1 MWKWDGIGMFCTQL
15 YLSAS
20 YLLRLSISFSQTWK
34 MLLHVLNQMAIYV
47 LDATSGEVC
56 VSRVLKPLESA

>member
-20 YLLRLSISFSQTWK
+20 YFAASQYFISQTWK
-34 MLLHVLNQMAIYV
+34 MLLHVVYQMAIYA
-47 LDATSGEVC
+47 LDATSG
-56 VSRVLKPLESA
+56 

>member
-20 YLLRLSISFSQTWK
+20 YFAASQYFISQTWK
-34 MLLHVLNQMAIYV
+34 MLLHVVYQMAIYA
-47 LDATSGEVC
+47 LDATSGEVFF
-56 VSRVLKPLESA
+56 SRVLKPLVSA